1 MGGGEETAM
10 LLEMKHISKS
20 FGPVNALKD
29 VSLTVKSGEIHGLLG
44 ENGAGKTTLM
54 NVLAGIFPQDS
65 GELVINGAPVAGMNP
80 RKSASMKIRFIHQE
94 LSLCNDLRVY
104 ENMFLGAEFSYPGG
118 FVKKKDELK
127 RAQETLD
134 YMNTGI
140 AAGRLVGDLDTA
152 QKQMVEI
159 ARALL
164 FESELIIMDEPT
176 TALNTR
182 ETENLFVIMRRL
194 RSQGVSFI
202 YISHKM
208 PEIFEICDAYTV
220 LRDGAFI
227 QSGQISEIDERR
239 ATELLI
245 GRTFVAARLKENAA
259 PPSGEV
265 LFRAEN
271 LSGQTFQDLSFE
283 LCKGEVIAI
292 TGLQGSGTDELAMSL
307 FGASPLTSGTLRV
320 AGRPLNLRSI
330 RSVMRSGV
338 AMIPRNR
345 KERGILPDLSIRKN
359 NSLAYYVAKHRRF
372 FISNGEERRR
382 FLANKEKLDIR
393 AGNDADP
400 ITSLSGGNQQK
411 VILSKWLE
419 IDADV
424 YIMDNPTQGIDVGSK
439 YAIYKLINQM
449 AAAGKS
455 IIVFSA
461 EYPEIDQVADRCFI
475 MYKGK
480 VNAVLS
486 RRDFSE
492 IRIMEYSTGAN
503 MEERMREAQQ

>member
-1 MGGGEETAM
+1 M
-10 LLEMKHISKS
+10 LLEMKRISKS
-20 FGPVNALKD
+20 FGPVNALRD
-29 VSLTVKSGEIHGLLG
+29 VSFTVRPAEIHGLLG

-54 NVLAGIFPQDS
+54 NVLAGTFAQD
-65 GELVINGAPVAGMNP
+65 GGDLVINGAAVSGMNP
-80 RKSASMKIRFIHQE
+80 RKSASMNIRFIHQE

-104 ENMFLGAEFSYPGG
+104 ENMFLGEEFSHPGG
-118 FVKKKDELK
+118 LVKKKDEIK
-127 RAQETLD
+127 RAQEVLD

-140 AAGRLVGDLDTA
+140 NAASMVEDLDTA

-164 FESELIIMDEPT
+164 FDSELIIMDEPT

-182 ETENLFVIMRRL
+182 EIENLFVIMRRL

-227 QSGQISEIDERR
+227 QTGKINDINEQK

-245 GRTFVAARLKENAA
+245 GRSFTAARLKENNAA
-259 PPSGEV
+259 PLTGETV
-265 LFRAEN
+265 FRAEK
-271 LSGQTFQDLSFE
+271 LCGTTFRDVSFDLRR
-283 LCKGEVIAI
+283 GEVIAV
-292 TGLQGSGTDELAMSL
+292 TGLQGSGADELAMSL
-307 FGASPLTSGTLRV
+307 FGASPIQSGGLSIY
-320 AGRPLNLRSI
+320 GRPLNLKSI
-330 RSVMRSGV
+330 RHFMRSGV

-345 KERGILPDLSIRKN
+345 KERGIVPDLSIKKN
-359 NSLAYYVAKHRRF
+359 NSLAYYTAKHRRF
-372 FISNGEERRR
+372 FISDGEEHRR
-382 FLANKEKLDIR
+382 FTANKEKLDIR
-393 AGNDADP
+393 AGNDRDP

-411 VILSKWLE
+411 VILGKWLE

-439 YAIYKLINQM
+439 YAVYQLINRM

-455 IIVFSA
+455 IILFSA
-461 EYPEIDQVADRCFI
+461 EYQEIDQAADRCFI

-480 VNAVLS
+480 VNAVLP
-486 RRDFSE
+486 RQDFSE
-492 IRIMEYSTGAN
+492 IRVMEYSTGAKGETQTAQP
-503 MEERMREAQQ
+503 MEAQQ

>member
-1 MGGGEETAM
+1 M
-10 LLEMKHISKS
+10 LLEMKNISKS

-29 VSLTVKSGEIHGLLG
+29 VSFTVKPAEIHGLLG

-54 NVLAGIFPQDS
+54 NVLAGTFAQDS
-65 GELVINGAPVAGMNP
+65 GELVINGAPVPGMSP

-104 ENMFLGAEFSYPGG
+104 ENMFLGAEFSHPGG
-118 FVKKKDELK
+118 FVKNKAELK
-127 RAQETLD
+127 RAQEALD

-140 AAGRLVGDLDTA
+140 DAAGLVGDLDTA

-164 FESELIIMDEPT
+164 FDSELIIMDEPT
-176 TALNTR
+176 TALNAR
-182 ETENLFVIMRRL
+182 EIENLFVMMRRL

-208 PEIFEICDAYTV
+208 PEIFEICGAYTV

-227 QSGQISEIDERR
+227 RTGKISDINERE

-245 GRTFVAARLKENAA
+245 GRSFTAARLKEHSA

-265 LFRAEN
+265 LFRAGK
-271 LSGQTFQDLSFE
+271 LCGTTFRDVSFDLRR
-283 LCKGEVIAI
+283 GEVIVV
-292 TGLQGSGTDELAMSL
+292 TGLQGSGADELAMSL
-307 FGASPLTSGTLRV
+307 FGASPIKSGSLHA
-320 AGRPLNLRSI
+320 AGRPLNLKSI
-330 RSVMRSGV
+330 RHFMRSGV

-345 KERGILPDLSIRKN
+345 KERGIVPDLSIRKN
-359 NSLAYYVAKHRRF
+359 NSLAYYAAKHRRF
-372 FISNGEERRR
+372 FISGKEEHRR
-382 FLANKEKLDIR
+382 FMVNKAKLDIR
-393 AGNDADP
+393 AGSDTDP

-439 YAIYKLINQM
+439 YAIYQLINQM

-455 IIVFSA
+455 VIVFSA
-461 EYPEIDQVADRCFI
+461 EYQEIDQVADRCFV

-503 MEERMREAQQ
+503 REAQHETAV

>member
-1 MGGGEETAM
+1 M

-29 VSLTVKSGEIHGLLG
+29 VSFTVKPAEIHGLLG

-54 NVLAGIFPQDS
+54 NVLAGTFSQDA
-65 GELVINGAPVAGMNP
+65 GELVINGAAVSGMNP

-104 ENMFLGAEFSYPGG
+104 ENMFLGEEFFHPGG
-118 FVKKKDELK
+118 LIKKKAELK
-127 RAQETLD
+127 RAQEVLD
-134 YMNTGI
+134 YMDTGI
-140 AAGRLVGDLDTA
+140 DAAGLVEDLDTA

-164 FESELIIMDEPT
+164 FDSELIIMDEPT
-176 TALNTR
+176 TALNAR
-182 ETENLFVIMRRL
+182 EIEKLFVIMRRL
-194 RSQGVSFI
+194 RSEGVSFI

-208 PEIFEICDAYTV
+208 PEIFEICGAYTV

-227 QSGQISEIDERR
+227 RTGEIGDINERE
-239 ATELLI
+239 AAELLI
-245 GRTFVAARLKENAA
+245 GRSFAAARLKENSGA
-259 PPSGEV
+259 PVSGEI
-265 LFRAEN
+265 LFRAEK
-271 LSGQTFQDLSFE
+271 LCGETFQDVSFE
-283 LCKGEVIAI
+283 LHRGEVIVV
-292 TGLQGSGTDELAMSL
+292 TGLQGSGADELAVSL
-307 FGASPLTSGTLRV
+307 FGAGPIRSGGLFIS
-320 AGRPLNLRSI
+320 GRPLNQKSI
-330 RSVMRSGV
+330 RHFMRSGV

-345 KERGILPDLSIRKN
+345 KERGIVPDLSIRKN
-359 NSLAYYVAKHRRF
+359 NSLAYYTAKHRRF
-372 FISNGEERRR
+372 FISGKEERRR
-382 FLANKEKLDIR
+382 FTANKEKLDIR
-393 AGNDADP
+393 AGNDGDP

-439 YAIYKLINQM
+439 YAVYQLINGM

-455 IIVFSA
+455 VIVFSA
-461 EYPEIDQVADRCFI
+461 EYQEIDQVADRCFV

-480 VNAVLS
+480 VNAVLP
-486 RRDFSE
+486 RGDFSE
-492 IRIMEYSTGAN
+492 IRVMEYSTGAN
-503 MEERMREAQQ
+503 RDAQTAQTMEAQQ

>member
-1 MGGGEETAM
+1 M
-10 LLEMKHISKS
+10 LLEMKNISKS

-29 VSLTVKSGEIHGLLG
+29 VSFTVKGGEIHGLLG

-54 NVLAGIFPQDS
+54 NVLAGIFPQDG
-65 GELVINGAPVAGMNP
+65 GELVINGTALAGMNP

-104 ENMFLGAEFSYPGG
+104 ENMFLGAEFCRGGG
-118 FVKKKDELK
+118 FIRKKDELR

-134 YMNTGI
+134 SMNTGI
-140 AAGRLVGDLDTA
+140 SASRLAGDLDTA

-176 TALNTR
+176 TALNAR
-182 ETENLFVIMRRL
+182 EIENLFVIMRRL
-194 RSQGVSFI
+194 RSQGVSFV

-208 PEIFEICDAYTV
+208 PEIFAICDAYTV

-227 QSGQISEIDERR
+227 RTGRIDEIDERE
-239 ATELLI
+239 AAELLI
-245 GRTFVAARLKENAA
+245 GRSFVTARLKENAA

-265 LFRAEN
+265 LFRAEK
-271 LSGQTFQDLSFE
+271 LCGETFQDLSFE
-283 LCKGEVIAI
+283 LRKGEVIVV
-292 TGLQGSGTDELAMSL
+292 TGLQGSGTDELAMGL
-307 FGASPLTSGTLRV
+307 FGASPLKSGTLYVR
-320 AGRPLNLRSI
+320 GRPLNLRSI

-338 AMIPRNR
+338 AMVPRNR
-345 KERGILPDLSIRKN
+345 KERGIVPDLSIRKN
-359 NSLAYYVAKHRRF
+359 NSLAYYAAKHRRL
-372 FISNGEERRR
+372 FISAGEEHRR
-382 FLANKEKLDIR
+382 FMANKEKLDIR
-393 AGNDADP
+393 AGNDGDP

-439 YAIYKLINQM
+439 YAIYKLINRM
-449 AAAGKS
+449 AAGGKS
-455 IIVFSA
+455 VIVFSA
-461 EYPEIDQVADRCFI
+461 EYPEIDQVADRCFV

-492 IRIMEYSTGAN
+492 IRIMEYSTGVN
-503 MEERMREAQQ
+503 REGCMGEAGNETA